1 MSDDSTPRQAPSTA
15 VFALLTGAF
24 VWGVIW
30 YPYRVLDAAGIGGVA
45 ASLLSYAVALAIGL
59 VLLRGRLGGARVS
72 WLLVAIA
79 LSAGACNLGY
89 VLATIHGVVMRVLL
103 LFYLAPL
110 WTVLLARLLLDERL
124 NVQGA
129 LIIGV
134 SLAGAAAMLWHPE
147 LGAPWPAHVAEW
159 IGLGAGFLFALSNV
173 LIRRA
178 EHITI
183 EVKSLS
189 VCVGVIV
196 IAAAILAAGLEP
208 LPRAID
214 GEGLL
219 LIAVLGVVLLVINL
233 VVQHGLMRTPATRAI
248 VILLSELV
256 FAAASSWLLADETMG
271 LREWIGGGL
280 IVAASLLAARR
291 PK

>member
-1 MSDDSTPRQAPSTA
+1 MSDDSTTRQAPSTA

-30 YPYRVLDAAGIGGVA
+30 YPYRLLDAAGIGGVA
-45 ASLLSYAVALAIGL
+45 ASLASYAVALAIGL
-59 VLLRGRLGGARVS
+59 VLLRNRLGGARAS
-72 WLLVAIA
+72 WLLLAIA
-79 LSAGACNLGY
+79 LAAGACNLGY
-89 VLATIHGVVMRVLL
+89 VLATIHGEVMRVLL

-124 NVQGA
+124 DGQGA
-129 LIIGV
+129 AIIAV
-134 SLAGAAAMLWHPE
+134 SLAGAATMLWRPE
-147 LGAPWPAHVAEW
+147 LGAPWPAQLAEW
-159 IGLGAGFLFALSNV
+159 IGLAAGFLFALSNV

-183 EVKSLS
+183 EIKSLA
-189 VCVGVIV
+189 VCAGVIV

-219 LIAVLGVVLLVINL
+219 LIAVLGVVLLLINL
-233 VVQHGLMRTPATRAI
+233 IVQHGLMHTPATRAI

-256 FAAASSWLLADETMG
+256 FAAASSWLLAGETMG
-271 LREWIGGGL
+271 LREWIGGSL

-291 PK
+291 PS